1 MILRKFLVALLLAT
15 FPVVLFICAETL
27 WSSYK
32 SIQSN
37 SSSNGSQSTKSGQ
50 PNYLAHFG
58 EHALADFASTTE
70 EVQTEFAGG
79 YHMDETVTTLVI
91 VLLVVAIV
99 VIIDAAT

>member
-1 MILRKFLVALLLAT
+1 MILRKFLLALLLAIL
-15 FPVVLFICAETL
+15 PVVLFICAETL

-37 SSSNGSQSTKSGQ
+37 SSNVSQPTKSGQ
-50 PNYLAHFG
+50 PTYLAHFG
-58 EHALADFASTTE
+58 ENALADLASTTD

-91 VLLVVAIV
+91 VLLVVAMV